1 MAKKPKQAKA
11 SGPKAGAPQAA
22 PLPPAPP
29 KKKVLVIDDHPLV
42 RERLAELINQQPDLM
57 VCGEAEDSHQA
68 RKALAELQPDIAI
81 VDITL
86 KDTYGIEL
94 IKEFKDR

>member
-1 MAKKPKQAKA
+1 MAKKNKQGKL
-11 SGPKAGAPQAA
+11 SGARLAAPQA
-22 PLPPAPP
+22 PPWPPAPP

-42 RERLAELINQQPDLM
+42 RERLAELINQQPDLV

-94 IKEFKDR
+94 IKEFK